1 MKVNELQFH
10 DSMWVNFKCM
20 LCEKKEEEKKEKLIL
35 EKDIQDDYIY
45 FKCKQN

>member
-1 MKVNELQFH
+1 MNFS
-10 DSMWVNFKCM
+10 SMIQCGLISNVCYVK
-20 LCEKKEEEKKEKLIL
+20 KKEEEKKEKLIL